1 MKKNIYI
8 QPTVAHFTLMESI
21 MQTEKPSTW
30 NTPDLPGKPGPP
42 GGSGL
47 APRKII

>member
-21 MQTEKPSTW
+21 MDTEKQSTW
-30 NTPDLPGKPGPP
+30 NTSDLPGTNVTP